1 MELPLDHFRLIG
13 VSPSATSEE
22 ILRAFQLRLDK
33 TPDQG
38 FTNEVLTQRS
48 ELLRLTADL
57 LTDPDSRRSYEN
69 VLLKGAS
76 GLEFSSNREV
86 AGLILLWESGS
97 PKEAF
102 KITRKV
108 LQPPQ
113 TPALGSSREA
123 DLTLLAAL
131 TARDSAIHE
140 QEIRSYS
147 NAADFLQEGIQLLQ
161 RMGKLGELRKD
172 LEEDL
177 VSLLPYRIL
186 DLLSRDL
193 SDQESHKKGLS
204 MLENLIIKRGGL
216 EGKNKFEY
224 KEYLNQKE
232 FEVFFQQI
240 KPFLTVQEQIDLF
253 LELQKRGSLEA
264 GFLAFLSLTAIG
276 FSRRK
281 PEKLFEARKILKKL
295 NLSGLDSMPLI
306 GCLDLLLADVD
317 QALARFISSS
327 DDNLRDWLNNYPGE
341 KLEAICIFCK
351 NWLENDVLVGYRDID
366 GKEID
371 LDSWFEDR
379 EIQEFIETL
388 EKKSNKL
395 PIKSR
400 LQNSKKFINKF
411 SNLENEENDIDSD
424 NYDEQ
429 RLPWPGGYKEQVENP
444 DSQDF
449 QDDSYK
455 EENLKKTSSDF
466 YKYLIEKIAELKFNA
481 GEFIKSKSILNRSP
495 YLTYFSAFLLLFA
508 FGIGVSF
515 LRNNYKDPFQK
526 KQINDKPLVISNE
539 NKKVNDQTSVNL
551 NENKKGF
558 EKNVIKENNKD
569 STTNTKKFISEQS
582 EDIFLEVKA
591 ITSASPSLEEIR
603 NLINTWLINKGS
615 YLAGKGEINLSKIAK
630 DGLIKRTIEQREG
643 DIKKGIYKEIN
654 SQIQKID
661 LASQTSSRIVVLVE
675 LNYLERI
682 KKNSGELINET
693 SYTPLKVKYILG
705 FSNKSWKLADFVS
718 GL

>member
-33 TPDQG
+33 TPNEG
-38 FTNEVLTQRS
+38 FTFEVLTHRS

-57 LTDPDSRRSYEN
+57 LTDPESRREYEN
-69 VLLKGAS
+69 LLLNGAS

-102 KITRKV
+102 KIARKA

-131 TARDSAIHE
+131 TARDSAIQE
-140 QEIRSYS
+140 QQLRSYS

-161 RMGKLGELRKD
+161 RMGKLVEMRKD

-193 SDQESHKKGLS
+193 NDLESHKKGLS

-216 EGKNKFEY
+216 EGNNKSEY
-224 KEYLNQKE
+224 VNYLNQQE
-232 FEVFFQQI
+232 FESFFQQI
-240 KPFLTVQEQIDLF
+240 KPYLTVQEQIDLF

-281 PEKLFEARKILKKL
+281 PEKLFEARRILKRL

-317 QALARFISSS
+317 QASARFFSSS
-327 DDNLRDWLNNYPGE
+327 DENLRDWLNNYSGN

-351 NWLENDVLVGYRDID
+351 NWLENDVLVGYRDINL
-366 GKEID
+366 KEVD

-379 EIQEFIETL
+379 EIQEFIEKL
-388 EKKSNKL
+388 EKKSNKTSF
-395 PIKSR
+395 KSN
-400 LQNSKKFINKF
+400 LQNNKIKKVFSTTTEDF
-411 SNLENEENDIDSD
+411 DSNLD
-424 NYDEQ
+424 DER
-429 RLPWPGGYKEQVENP
+429 RLPWPGGIKKEFE
-444 DSQDF
+444 
-449 QDDSYK
+449 K
-455 EENLKKTSSDF
+455 LEEEENKSNEERFRNKPIDF
-466 YKYLIEKIAELKFNA
+466 YKYLIERIAELKFSF
-481 GEFIKSKSILNRSP
+481 GEFLKDKKIINQSP
-495 YLTYFSAFLLLFA
+495 YLIYLYAFAILFSFGL
-508 FGIGVSF
+508 GIGF
-515 LRNNYKDPFQK
+515 LRNNPKELIQDEAVENKSLVSVDKNQEFSKKNLDQEIQK
-526 KQINDKPLVISNE
+526 KPSNE
-539 NKKVNDQTSVNL
+539 FKSINSDLVAKKTITAEEL
-551 NENKKGF
+551 
-558 EKNVIKENNKD
+558 
-569 STTNTKKFISEQS
+569 TK
-582 EDIFLEVKA
+582 
-591 ITSASPSLEEIR
+591 ASPSIEEIR
-603 NLINTWLINKGS
+603 NLINVWLITKSN
-615 YLAGKGEINLSKIAK
+615 YLAGKSEINLSKIVTK
-630 DGLIKRTIEQREG
+630 GLIKRTIEERQN

-654 SQIQKID
+654 SQIRKIV
-661 LASQTSSRIVVLVE
+661 LQSQTSSRIVVLVE
-675 LNYLERI
+675 LDYSEKRI
-682 KKNSGELINET
+682 KNSGEFVNET
-693 SYTPLKVKYILG
+693 SFNPLKVKYILG
-705 FSNKSWKLADFVS
+705 YSNKAWKLVDFVS

>member
-33 TPDQG
+33 TPDEG
-38 FTNEVLTQRS
+38 FTFEVLTHRS

-57 LTDPDSRRSYEN
+57 LTDPESRREYEN
-69 VLLKGAS
+69 LLLNGAS

-102 KITRKV
+102 KIARKA

-131 TARDSAIHE
+131 TARDSAIQE
-140 QEIRSYS
+140 QQLRSYS

-161 RMGKLGELRKD
+161 RMGKLVEMRKD

-177 VSLLPYRIL
+177 ASLLPYRIL

-193 SDQESHKKGLS
+193 NDLESHKKGLS

-216 EGKNKFEY
+216 EGNNKSEY
-224 KEYLNQKE
+224 VNYLNQQE
-232 FEVFFQQI
+232 FESFFQQI
-240 KPFLTVQEQIDLF
+240 KPYLTVQEQIDLF

-281 PEKLFEARKILKKL
+281 PEKLFEARRILKRL

-317 QALARFISSS
+317 QASARFFSSS
-327 DDNLRDWLNNYPGE
+327 DENLRDWLNNYSGN

-351 NWLENDVLVGYRDID
+351 NWLENDVLVGYRDINL
-366 GKEID
+366 KEVD

-379 EIQEFIETL
+379 EIQEFIEKL
-388 EKKSNKL
+388 EKKSNKTSF
-395 PIKSR
+395 KSN
-400 LQNSKKFINKF
+400 LQNNKIKKVFSTTTEDF
-411 SNLENEENDIDSD
+411 DSNLD
-424 NYDEQ
+424 DER
-429 RLPWPGGYKEQVENP
+429 RLPWPGGIKKEFE
-444 DSQDF
+444 
-449 QDDSYK
+449 K
-455 EENLKKTSSDF
+455 LEEEENKSNEERFRNKPIDF
-466 YKYLIEKIAELKFNA
+466 YKYLIERIAELKFSF
-481 GEFIKSKSILNRSP
+481 GEFLKDKKIINQSP
-495 YLTYFSAFLLLFA
+495 YLIYLYAFAILFSFGL
-508 FGIGVSF
+508 GIGF
-515 LRNNYKDPFQK
+515 LRNNPKELIQDEAVENKSLVSVDKNQEFSKKNLDQEIQK
-526 KQINDKPLVISNE
+526 KPSNE
-539 NKKVNDQTSVNL
+539 FKSIDSDLVAKKTITAEEL
-551 NENKKGF
+551 
-558 EKNVIKENNKD
+558 
-569 STTNTKKFISEQS
+569 TK
-582 EDIFLEVKA
+582 
-591 ITSASPSLEEIR
+591 ASPSIEEIR
-603 NLINTWLINKGS
+603 NLINAWLITKSN
-615 YLAGKGEINLSKIAK
+615 YLAGKSEINLSKIVTK
-630 DGLIKRTIEQREG
+630 GLIKRTIEERQN

-654 SQIQKID
+654 SQILKIV
-661 LASQTSSRIVVLVE
+661 LQSQTSSRIVVLVE
-675 LNYLERI
+675 LDYSEKRI
-682 KKNSGELINET
+682 KNSGEFVNET
-693 SYTPLKVKYILG
+693 SFNPLKVKYILG
-705 FSNKSWKLADFVS
+705 YSNKAWKLVDFVS

>member
-33 TPDQG
+33 TPDEG
-38 FTNEVLTQRS
+38 FTFEALTHRS
-48 ELLRLTADL
+48 ELLRFTADL
-57 LTDPDSRRSYEN
+57 LTDPESRRAYEN
-69 VLLKGAS
+69 LLLNGAS
-76 GLEFSSNREV
+76 GLELSSSREV

-102 KITRKV
+102 KIARKA

-131 TARDSAIHE
+131 TARDSAIQE
-140 QEIRSYS
+140 QERRSYS

-161 RMGKLGELRKD
+161 RMGKLEEMRKD

-193 SDQESHKKGLS
+193 NDLESHKKGLS

-216 EGKNKFEY
+216 EGNNKSEY
-224 KEYLNQKE
+224 ANYLNQQE
-232 FEVFFQQI
+232 FERFFQQI
-240 KPFLTVQEQIDLF
+240 KPYLTVQEQIDLF

-281 PEKLFEARKILKKL
+281 PEKLFEARRILKKL

-317 QALARFISSS
+317 QASARFFSSS
-327 DDNLRDWLNNYPGE
+327 DENLRDWLDNYSGN

-351 NWLENDVLVGYRDID
+351 NWLENDVLVGYRDIEL
-366 GKEID
+366 KEVD
-371 LDSWFEDR
+371 LDTWFEDR

-388 EKKSNKL
+388 EKKSNKT
-395 PIKSR
+395 PFKSNI
-400 LQNSKKFINKF
+400 QNNQINKLF
-411 SNLENEENDIDSD
+411 SKTEDFESSLD
-424 NYDEQ
+424 DE
-429 RLPWPGGYKEQVENP
+429 RKLPWPGGIKPEFEKLNE
-444 DSQDF
+444 
-449 QDDSYK
+449 
-455 EENLKKTSSDF
+455 EENESNEERFINKPVNF
-466 YKYLIEKIAELKFNA
+466 YGYLIEKIAELKFNF
-481 GEFIKSKSILNRSP
+481 GEFLKGKEIFSKSP
-495 YLTYFSAFLLLFA
+495 YLIYLYAFLILFS
-508 FGIGVSF
+508 FGIGIGF
-515 LRNNYKDPFQK
+515 LRNNPKESIQDEAVENKSLTSLDKNQEFSKNDLDQVIEK
-526 KQINDKPLVISNE
+526 KPSTQLKSINFDLVPNKPLE
-539 NKKVNDQTSVNL
+539 AEEL
-551 NENKKGF
+551 
-558 EKNVIKENNKD
+558 
-569 STTNTKKFISEQS
+569 TK
-582 EDIFLEVKA
+582 
-591 ITSASPSLEEIR
+591 ASPSLDEIK
-603 NLINTWLINKGS
+603 NLINIWLLNKS
-615 YLAGKGEINLSKIAK
+615 NYLAGKSEINLSKIVK
-630 DGLIKRTIEQREG
+630 KGLIKRTIEERQN

-654 SQIQKID
+654 SQIRKID
-661 LASQTSSRIVVLVE
+661 LQSQTSSRIVVLVE
-675 LNYLERI
+675 LDYSEKSIN
-682 KKNSGELINET
+682 NSGELLNEI
-693 SYTPLKVKYILG
+693 SFNPLKIKYILG